1 MEIAVIVLDGV
12 FDSGLAAVLDVLNTA
27 TAMAQQLSEAPRWNV
42 TTVGFDRQVR
52 TSAGHIVCCEPVKLA
67 ERADLLVVPAVNEFQ
82 PEALVDLVSGESTAP
97 VRELIAMTRARGAAI
112 ASACAGS
119 FLLAEA
125 GILDG
130 LRATTTWWFAP
141 VFRARYPKVL
151 LDQSAMLVR
160 EDAITTAGAAFG
172 HVDMALS
179 IVRESSPAVADI
191 VARYLV
197 VDERPSQAPY
207 IIPSALAKSD
217 PVVAAFERWV
227 RDRLAEPVS
236 IPEAARSLGV
246 SERTLQR
253 SVQRAV
259 GTSPIRFVQDLR
271 IERAIHLLR
280 TTDLSL
286 ETISRRVGYEQANT
300 LRALLRERTGKTTAA
315 LRTV

>member
-1 MEIAVIVLDGV
+1 MEIAILGYDGV
-12 FDSGLAAVLDVLNTA
+12 FDSGLAAVLDVLKTA
-27 TAMAQQLSEAPRWNV
+27 TAMAQQLSEAPRWNL
-42 TTVGFDRQVR
+42 TTVGFDRHVR
-52 TSAGHIVCCEPVKLA
+52 TSAGHIVSCEPAELA
-67 ERADLLVVPAVNEFQ
+67 RRADLLIVPAVNEFQ
-82 PEALVDLVSGESTAP
+82 PEALVDFVSGQSMAP
-97 VRELIAMTRARGAAI
+97 IRELIAMTRARGAAV

-119 FLLAEA
+119 FLLAES

-130 LRATTTWWFAP
+130 LRATTTWWVAP
-141 VFRARYPKVL
+141 IFRTRYPKVL
-151 LDQSAMLVR
+151 LDQSAMVVR
-160 EDAITTAGAAFG
+160 EDGITTAGAAFG

-207 IIPSALAKSD
+207 IIPSALAQSD

-227 RDRLAEPVS
+227 RDRLAGPVS

-253 SVQRAV
+253 SVQRTV

-280 TTDLSL
+280 TTDMSL
-286 ETISRRVGYEQANT
+286 EAISHKVGYEQANT
-300 LRALLRERTGKTTAA
+300 LRTLLRERTGKTTAA